1 MYIMRHYS
9 LDLNVA
15 AQAGHPVNAEVRRN
29 AKLVATAVK
38 LQFGEFDTPLV
49 SHSDGKVRFSPVHHH
64 IWLNPEL
71 DPWFSSGGF
80 LEP

>member
-1 MYIMRHYS
+1 MPFPQELHLEHASVSFDSESGSTAIVTGTTS
-9 LDLNVA
+9 LS
-15 AQAGHPVNAEVRRN
+15 
-29 AKLVATAVK
+29 TI
-38 LQFGEFDTPLV
+38 
-49 SHSDGKVRFSPVHHH
+49 SDGKVRFSPVHHH

>member
-1 MYIMRHYS
+1 MAQPYPINIPSLRTTFPDVPNILNG

-15 AQAGHPVNAEVRRN
+15 TQAGHPVNAEVRRN

-49 SHSDGKVRFSPVHHH
+49 SQ
-64 IWLNPEL
+64 
-71 DPWFSSGGF
+71 
-80 LEP
+80 